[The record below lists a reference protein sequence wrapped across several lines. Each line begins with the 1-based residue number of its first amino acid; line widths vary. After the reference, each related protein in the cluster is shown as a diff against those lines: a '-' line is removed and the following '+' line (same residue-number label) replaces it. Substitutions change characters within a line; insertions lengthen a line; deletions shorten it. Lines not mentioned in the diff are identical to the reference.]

1 MVINAY
7 LLIVTLLNNRD
18 RIPLESQPMAS
29 HANLELLERTMA
41 EAEANAEAMQASIQE
56 VNRNWNLL

>member
-1 MVINAY
+1 
-7 LLIVTLLNNRD
+7 
-18 RIPLESQPMAS
+18 MAS